1 MKKKVLSEL
10 TEEEFEDIKKAV
22 HVENLIRETPLDV
35 LFSWRKIDPG
45 KRKFTYSMQDSI
57 IDKTIKWVCVLVIE
71 RNGKRE
77 KFLVLKQ
84 GKIEDSSLI
93 KRECLEET
101 ALECIR
107 HCSLLNGLENEI
119 FIKDVIVRDKK
130 RKRMERTVFRNKK
143 AKFLDKYSIESS
155 DDETDFYEEGYTG
168 RKLTEEEKEILDEE
182 LDEYM
187 NSRENGMVLDGVCT
201 ISSELGSLEYRP
213 LELRPLE
220 LESLSEDEEDL
231 LENIK
236 KLEISR

>member
-1 MKKKVLSEL
+1 M
-10 TEEEFEDIKKAV
+10 
-22 HVENLIRETPLDV
+22 
-35 LFSWRKIDPG
+35 
-45 KRKFTYSMQDSI
+45 
-57 IDKTIKWVCVLVIE
+57 
-71 RNGKRE
+71 
-77 KFLVLKQ
+77 
-84 GKIEDSSLI
+84 
-93 KRECLEET
+93 
-101 ALECIR
+101 
-107 HCSLLNGLENEI
+107 
-119 FIKDVIVRDKK
+119 
-130 RKRMERTVFRNKK
+130 
-143 AKFLDKYSIESS
+143 DKYSIESS

-213 LELRPLE
+213 LEYRPLELRPLE